1 MLSYSVVFIKKGEL
15 TTDAYYGLRQP
26 SIHLKSDECFPD
38 LPEIPSY
45 LETNE
50 YVRQI

>member
-1 MLSYSVVFIKKGEL
+1 MYE
-15 TTDAYYGLRQP
+15 LRQP
-26 SIHLKSDECFPD
+26 SIHLKSGECFPD
-38 LPEIPSY
+38 LLEIPSS